1 MKFERVVVD
10 GAAMDAGI
18 AVARTVIF
26 RCGLP
31 ALLAEA
37 DPGGFGTT
45 PLNLRILE
53 ALSQACAVAIAIAR
67 VSPPTLPASYA
78 AFVMAEEAVARLAAL
93 GPVQTPR
100 PAAMLP
106 VSQYADLATA
116 SPSAALD
123 AALADCAGFL
133 RFYLHHPDAACRLES
148 DRDALSCVYAYFR
161 LLSRAAATLTV
172 AEPAF
177 EIVTPDLSVR
187 GFTVSRGGESS
198 ELLPV
203 SFEDI
208 VGNDELIKAGR
219 RIAQDVAGFDLR
231 AGANPKK
238 IRNQILFVL
247 GSPGCGKTATAHAI
261 GRYFLE
267 LCAKGGL
274 PARMRVVRRTDWAS
288 AYQNQSARSLL
299 DIFQNEVFH
308 APGVTGVYWPD
319 IDTAFAARSDS
330 DIRQEEKNILGT
342 LFGILDGTIGPKDGR
357 WFLIADA
364 NTVNMDA
371 ATLSR
376 IAENPIRAN
385 GPQTPGEYE
394 RLLRDIKLRGKG
406 PWLPISGE
414 EWAAIAALCVEAR
427 LSGRAI
433 DHIAGQVLAFIEDFE
448 PPGEYYMLPFEE
460 KTRLVEQLSRPV
472 TAAQLREFIDHY
484 CRFEREAQEKAEA
497 ERFIE
502 RVREIRLHL
511 SAQRAAA
518 NLLGERADGVS
529 REE

>member
-1 MKFERVVVD
+1 MRFDRIVID
-10 GAAMDAGI
+10 DAAVDAGI
-18 AVARTVIF
+18 ADARAAII
-26 RCGLP
+26 RYSLP

-37 DPGGFGTT
+37 DAGGFGTT

-53 ALSQACAVAIAIAR
+53 ALSRACAVAVAVAR
-67 VSPPTLPASYA
+67 VSPPSLPAAYTT
-78 AFVMAEEAVARLAAL
+78 FIMAEEAAARLATL
-93 GPVQTPR
+93 GSVETPR

-106 VSQYADLATA
+106 VSEYADLATA
-116 SPSAALD
+116 SPSAAPETVLN
-123 AALADCAGFL
+123 DCAGFL
-133 RFYLHHPDAACRLES
+133 RFYLRHSDPARRLEC
-148 DRDALSCVYAYFR
+148 DRDALSCVHAYFL
-161 LLSRAAATLTV
+161 LLSRAAATLTGV
-172 AEPAF
+172 EPTF
-177 EIVTPDLSVR
+177 EIVTPSISIR
-187 GFTVSRGGESS
+187 GLRVSHGQESS
-198 ELLPV
+198 ELLPI

-219 RIAQDVAGFDLR
+219 RLAQDIAGFDLKS
-231 AGANPKK
+231 GANPKK
-238 IRNQILFVL
+238 VRNQILFVL

-274 PARMRVVRRTDWAS
+274 PARFRVIRRTDWAS
-288 AYQNQSARSLL
+288 AYQNQSARGLL

-308 APGVTGVYWPD
+308 APGVSGVYWPD

-342 LFGILDGTIGPKDGR
+342 LFGILDGTIGPRDGR

-376 IAENPIRAN
+376 ISQNPIHIK
-385 GPQTPGEYE
+385 GPQTPDEYV

-406 PWLPISGE
+406 PWLRISGE
-414 EWAAIAALCVEAR
+414 EWATVATLCAEAR

-433 DHIAGQVLAFIEDFE
+433 DHIAGQVLAYIEDFE
-448 PPGEYYMLPFEE
+448 PPGEYYLLSFEE
-460 KTRLVEQLSRPV
+460 KTRIIERLSRPV

-484 CRFEREAQEKAEA
+484 SRFEREAQERSES

-511 SAQRAAA
+511 SAERAAE
-518 NLLGERADGVS
+518 NLFGERPDGRS
-529 REE
+529 QE